1 MTSITHFSVEIQTS
15 PQLVPSTPSWLGEV
29 AIMAALLK
37 KHGLLEAISQEVRLT
52 RGRMGHY
59 EVIDFVALLIGY
71 AISAEPTLKAFY
83 DRLLPFATPFM
94 GLFERDHLPHRSTLS
109 RFLAAVDPACLE
121 QLRVLFQR
129 DLCARPLAGSQEGG
143 LWDRSARQWSV
154 FDIDGTRATARQ
166 RALPH
171 IQALP
176 AAKRRFDEVC
186 AKGYAG
192 RKRGEV
198 VRTRTVIEQASTH
211 HWLGTFSGK
220 GNGEYRA
227 ELQRAL
233 QVIIGYLS
241 TLGLPP
247 ARAIIRL
254 DGLYGTGLLVEILAK
269 AGLAW
274 IMRGKDYG
282 LLNEQV
288 VKERL
293 KLPPDQET
301 QHPETGTLRQLFDL
315 PDLMLSAT
323 GTACRVVVAAHPAT
337 TTKSSVGKTLDGR
350 VYELFFTSL
359 PQDGFLAADVLDV
372 YFGRGGFESVLA
384 DEDREQDPD
393 RWCSHTS
400 AGQEFWQILSQWVWN
415 LRIELGHQLHPTAMR
430 TTHTNLLSERQSSSE
445 SMSRIDS
452 LRIAPLNA
460 DRYQLAPPTQAEEV
474 PPQAEGVPPLM
485 PLALQPFAYGPPT
498 FARPLHP
505 ERFAAKDF
513 LPQPD
518 GTLLCPDKQH
528 LRVRARKQETN
539 GVLRIL
545 YAAPKRICQACPL
558 RAACLREGNQSS
570 SGRHVSLIYHPLD
583 AASVAALTPSPPA
596 PMWVPSL
603 PVQPGPFA
611 LVWRDWGRSCTR
623 REWMALLRTQTVT
636 ITVLALPQEACR
648 DPTSRVVTRSE
659 RKHWRLS
666 WQERLARNASAE
678 LTPRVR
684 LHLFGIPT
692 ALATS
697 VGLPSS
703 L

>member
-1 MTSITHFSVEIQTS
+1 VP
-15 PQLVPSTPSWLGEV
+15 PQAEGVPP
-29 AIMAALLK
+29 
-37 KHGLLEAISQEVRLT
+37 Q
-52 RGRMGHY
+52 
-59 EVIDFVALLIGY
+59 
-71 AISAEPTLKAFY
+71 AEGVPPQA
-83 DRLLPFATPFM
+83 
-94 GLFERDHLPHRSTLS
+94 
-109 RFLAAVDPACLE
+109 
-121 QLRVLFQR
+121 
-129 DLCARPLAGSQEGG
+129 EG
-143 LWDRSARQWSV
+143 V
-154 FDIDGTRATARQ
+154 
-166 RALPH
+166 PP
-171 IQALP
+171 QA
-176 AAKRRFDEVC
+176 EGV
-186 AKGYAG
+186 
-192 RKRGEV
+192 
-198 VRTRTVIEQASTH
+198 
-211 HWLGTFSGK
+211 
-220 GNGEYRA
+220 
-227 ELQRAL
+227 
-233 QVIIGYLS
+233 
-241 TLGLPP
+241 PP
-247 ARAIIRL
+247 
-254 DGLYGTGLLVEILAK
+254 
-269 AGLAW
+269 
-274 IMRGKDYG
+274 
-282 LLNEQV
+282 
-288 VKERL
+288 
-293 KLPPDQET
+293 
-301 QHPETGTLRQLFDL
+301 
-315 PDLMLSAT
+315 
-323 GTACRVVVAAHPAT
+323 
-337 TTKSSVGKTLDGR
+337 
-350 VYELFFTSL
+350 
-359 PQDGFLAADVLDV
+359 
-372 YFGRGGFESVLA
+372 
-384 DEDREQDPD
+384 
-393 RWCSHTS
+393 
-400 AGQEFWQILSQWVWN
+400 
-415 LRIELGHQLHPTAMR
+415 
-430 TTHTNLLSERQSSSE
+430 
-445 SMSRIDS
+445 
-452 LRIAPLNA
+452 
-460 DRYQLAPPTQAEEV
+460 QAEEV
-474 PPQAEGVPPLM
+474 PPQAEEMPPLM

-528 LRVRARKQETN
+528 LRVRARKQEAN

-703 L
+703 P